1 MESTTT
7 NRSSSNQVAEGEE
20 TVFTN
25 LDLMCSGFDTS
36 DQNLINELIADLPPG
51 GPLATYRERAS
62 FNWKKMKF
70 FLDGED
76 IIRWRV
82 CIIMSGKKKTNSNS
96 FFKSNGKGK
105 NCLV

>member
-82 CIIMSGKKKTNSNS
+82 CIMSGKKKDKLQ
-96 FFKSNGKGK
+96 F
-105 NCLV
+105 LL